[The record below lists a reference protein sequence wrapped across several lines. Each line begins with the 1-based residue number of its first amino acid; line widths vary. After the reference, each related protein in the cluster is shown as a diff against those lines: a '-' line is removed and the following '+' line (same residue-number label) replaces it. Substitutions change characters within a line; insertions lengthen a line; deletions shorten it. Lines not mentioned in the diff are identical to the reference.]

1 MIFIRHANILHNC
14 TWDEDILHVMQAV
27 CSVLSPS
34 AEFGGIADLTTN
46 ARVSPGVSATD
57 FTTVVEDNTVSRL

>member
-1 MIFIRHANILHNC
+1 
-14 TWDEDILHVMQAV
+14 MQAV

-34 AEFGGIADLTTN
+34 AEFGGIVDLTTN